1 MGEVIMQLKPG
12 SRWKSAVCD
21 TEVVVMRPPKSG
33 GQLECGGVAMLTID
47 SARAAGVKPAAGAE
61 GGTLLGKR
69 YGDTEQGLEVLCT
82 KAGAGALSLDGRP
95 LELRTANRLPSSD

>member
-1 MGEVIMQLKPG
+1 MGESIMQLKPG

-33 GQLECGGVAMLTID
+33 GQLECGGVAMVTID
-47 SARAAGVKPAAGAE
+47 SARTEDAKPAVGAD

-82 KAGAGALSLDGRP
+82 KGGAGALSLDGRP
-95 LELRTANRLPSSD
+95 LELRAAKRLPSSD